1 MISFAVAAC
10 QSCTKTNWFD
20 MDLFNFFIR
29 SQYMGGLFQF
39 PERVG
44 ELSPFGYIPKLP
56 LELMDFTKVSTLT
69 VIALVLT
76 VISFIGYKNR
86 SIHVI
91 ISLKRKRTIL
101 IIAS

>member
-1 MISFAVAAC
+1 M
-10 QSCTKTNWFD
+10 
-20 MDLFNFFIR
+20 
-29 SQYMGGLFQF
+29 MGGLFQF
-39 PERVG
+39 PEWIG
-44 ELSPFGYIPKLP
+44 KLSPFGHIPKLP
-56 LELMDFTKVSTLT
+56 LELMDLTKVSTLT

-76 VISFIGYKNR
+76 VISFIGNKNR